1 MRRVNK
7 CFRQLSNLFTA
18 CLKEPTPAKIGQ
30 VLFTRR
36 VLKAPLRAQA
46 APADSQP
53 QYQNFPIFPKTTY
66 PDQKKIL
73 RKMVNNIF

>member
-1 MRRVNK
+1 MLNPG
-7 CFRQLSNLFTA
+7 T
-18 CLKEPTPAKIGQ
+18 EPTLDKIGR

-53 QYQNFPIFPKTTY
+53 QYPNFPILPKTIY